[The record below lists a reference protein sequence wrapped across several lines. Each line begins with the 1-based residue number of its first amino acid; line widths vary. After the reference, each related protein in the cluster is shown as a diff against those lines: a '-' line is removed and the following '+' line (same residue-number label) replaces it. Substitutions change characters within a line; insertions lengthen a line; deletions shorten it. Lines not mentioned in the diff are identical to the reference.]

1 MSFDVIII
9 GSGLGGLTAGAKL
22 AKEGLRVLLLEQH
35 DRPGGCATTF
45 KRRKFTME
53 VGLHE
58 MDGPHPKDFK
68 NKIFNDIGLDDRVTF
83 LPVPEFYRFINDRY
97 DLVIPHDPE
106 KAKAILKQNFP
117 GQEKGIDDYFYH
129 VLNAL
134 RVMVANKGQ
143 PDKSV
148 GVFLDEIIGDEDLKL
163 VLLGNLGYHHDDP
176 YSLSWLY
183 YLGAQGSYYR
193 GAASFIQGGSQNLS
207 NALCELIEEQGGKVR
222 LNQLVTSIDYQG
234 DKVSGVSFLQVK
246 GKNKGQIEQASASQ
260 IIMNGSVPGLSNLLS
275 EKDAA
280 PLDQSIKD
288 MAIGASLLTVYYGF
302 NRNLKEIGNKNYST
316 FIYDGSVRTQKD
328 ILGNN
333 KSDFSTRNFTFVDYG
348 QVDSRLAPEGKSVG
362 AVCAIDYPS
371 DWESLER
378 DEYMRMKADVADT
391 ITERMDKILP
401 GFREAVEFVEV
412 ATSLSV
418 ERFTLNPRGAVYGFA
433 QHPNRSLEYLSVL
446 PENVHVASAWGKIG
460 GGFSGAMTNGYK
472 TAVDLL
478 SSFSALSIRSR

>member
-9 GSGLGGLTAGAKL
+9 GTGLGGLTAGAKL

-45 KRRKFTME
+45 KRRMFTME

-134 RVMVANKGQ
+134 RVMVTNKGK

-183 YLGAQGSYYR
+183 YLNAQGSYY
-193 GAASFIQGGSQNLS
+193 GGTASFIQGGSQCLSDALS
-207 NALCELIEEQGGKVR
+207 NLIKEQGGEVR

-234 DKVSGVSFLQVK
+234 DKVSGVSFKEMK
-246 GKNKGQIEQASASQ
+246 GKNKGQIEQATSAQ
-260 IIMNGSVPGLSNLLS
+260 IIMNGSIPGLSGLLS
-275 EKDAA
+275 KKDAA
-280 PLDQSIKD
+280 PLDHSIKD
-288 MAIGASLLTVYYGF
+288 IAIGASLLTVYYGF
-302 NRNLKEIGNKNYST
+302 NKPLQEIGNKNYST
-316 FIYDGSVRTQKD
+316 FVYDGSVCSQKD

-333 KSDFSTRNFTFVDYG
+333 HSDFSKRSFTFVDYG

-378 DEYMRMKADVADT
+378 SEYMRMKADVADI
-391 ITERMDKILP
+391 ITGRLEKILP
-401 GFREAVEFVEV
+401 GFREAVEYVEV

-418 ERFTLNPRGAVYGFA
+418 ERFTLNPKGAVYGFA
-433 QHPNRSLEYLSVL
+433 QHPGRSLEYLKAL
-446 PENVHVASAWGKIG
+446 PENVFIASAWGKIG
-460 GGFSGAMTNGYK
+460 GGFSGAMVSGYM
-472 TAVDLL
+472 TAMDLL
-478 SSFSALSIRSR
+478 RKS

>member
-1 MSFDVIII
+1 M
-9 GSGLGGLTAGAKL
+9 
-22 AKEGLRVLLLEQH
+22 
-35 DRPGGCATTF
+35 
-45 KRRKFTME
+45 
-53 VGLHE
+53 
-58 MDGPHPKDFK
+58 
-68 NKIFNDIGLDDRVTF
+68 VT
-83 LPVPEFYRFINDRY
+83 
-97 DLVIPHDPE
+97 
-106 KAKAILKQNFP
+106 
-117 GQEKGIDDYFYH
+117 
-129 VLNAL
+129 
-134 RVMVANKGQ
+134 NKGK

-183 YLGAQGSYYR
+183 YLGAQGSYYG

-207 NALCELIEEQGGKVR
+207 NALCELIEEQGGEVR

-234 DKVSGVSFLQVK
+234 DKVSGVSFQQVK

-260 IIMNGSVPGLSNLLS
+260 LIMNGSVPGLSRLLS

-280 PLDQSIKD
+280 PLAQSIKD
-288 MAIGASLLTVYYGF
+288 LTIGASLLTIYYGF
-302 NRNLKEIGNKNYST
+302 NKNLKEIGNKNYST
-316 FIYDGSVRTQKD
+316 FIYDASVRTQKD
-328 ILGNN
+328 ILENN
-333 KSDFSTRNFTFVDYG
+333 RSDFSTRNFTFVDYG

-371 DWESLER
+371 DWEGLER

-391 ITERMDKILP
+391 ITERMDKLLP
-401 GFREAVEFVEV
+401 DFREAVEYVEV

-433 QHPNRSLEYLSVL
+433 QHPNRSLEYLSAL
-446 PENVHVASAWGKIG
+446 PENVHIASAWGKTG
-460 GGFSGAMTNGYK
+460 GGFSGAMTCGYK

-478 SSFSALSIRSR
+478 KKK